1 MRWIK
6 TLNEFKRPESI
17 EYYNDFSIDMF
28 PKEII
33 FDDPSICY
41 KLVSHV
47 LGSNRISLSYS
58 LARSEKDVNPY
69 DGTHPDGLTLD
80 ISLIYEKDDEC
91 DVNSVKM
98 FVSLIGGQKTW
109 LDFSIS
115 DSKISEIER
124 YDGYQLSSKTINE
137 LILVY
142 ENFKN

>member
-33 FDDPSICY
+33 FDDPGICY

-58 LARSEKDVNPY
+58 LARAEKDVNPY
-69 DGTHPDGLTLD
+69 DGTHPDFD
-80 ISLIYEKDDEC
+80 INCLFNRIRR
-91 DVNSVKM
+91 
-98 FVSLIGGQKTW
+98 F
-109 LDFSIS
+109 
-115 DSKISEIER
+115 
-124 YDGYQLSSKTINE
+124 
-137 LILVY
+137 
-142 ENFKN
+142 